1 MPRCTTPVFL
11 VLALSLAATVR
22 AQTAAPAPA
31 GAPGE
36 PTLERRSV
44 SGAAP
49 RATISGAAEPDPW
62 ATAYVGM
69 SGRAARLNLAQLD
82 RALEPHRV
90 TYSRLDAADRARLRR
105 AFDDL
110 VPGRRFTVYALNQ
123 PQARG
128 IVYLALGPAEW
139 RDCDG
144 RRRRGDRAR
153 CAAAVDSMGRDAAAI
168 RDAITSM
175 GRGGRRRPHVEEVAA
190 VRRMND
196 GAAAMVLG
204 ASSCGCPAARTDASA
219 LLERTR
225 EAVGVVSRS
234 GLPAWMTL
242 GDQRIDRIAQLADGL
257 ERTFRRCA
265 IEG

>member
-1 MPRCTTPVFL
+1 MPRCTMPFLL
-11 VLALSLAATVR
+11 VLALGLTATIH
-22 AQTAAPAPA
+22 AQTPAPAPA
-31 GAPGE
+31 GSPGE

-49 RATISGAAEPDPW
+49 RTATPGAADPDPW
-62 ATAYVGM
+62 AAAYVGM
-69 SGRAARLNLAQLD
+69 NGRTARLNLAQLD
-82 RALEPHRV
+82 RALKPHLV
-90 TYSRLDAADRARLRR
+90 TYSRLDAADRASIRR

-110 VPGRRFTVYALNQ
+110 IPGQRFALYPINQ

-128 IVYLALGPAEW
+128 IVYLALGPAEG
-139 RDCDG
+139 RDCDAG
-144 RRRRGDRAR
+144 RRRGDRAR

-175 GRGGRRRPHVEEVAA
+175 GRGGRRRPHAEEVAA

-225 EAVGVVSRS
+225 EAVGAVSRS

-257 ERTFRRCA
+257 QRTFRRCA
-265 IEG
+265 SEG

>member
-1 MPRCTTPVFL
+1 MPFLLVFAVGLTT
-11 VLALSLAATVR
+11 SIR
-22 AQTAAPAPA
+22 AQTPAPA

-49 RATISGAAEPDPW
+49 RTTISGAAEPDPW
-62 ATAYVGM
+62 AAAYVGM
-69 SGRAARLNLAQLD
+69 NGRTARLNLAQLD
-82 RALEPHRV
+82 RALKPHLV
-90 TYSRLDAADRARLRR
+90 TYSRLDAADRASIRR

-110 VPGRRFTVYALNQ
+110 IPGQRFAQYPINQ
-123 PQARG
+123 SQARG
-128 IVYLALGPAEW
+128 IVYLALGPAEE
-139 RDCDG
+139 RDCDLG
-144 RRRRGDRAR
+144 RRRGDRAR
-153 CAAAVDSMGRDAAAI
+153 CAAAVDSMGRDAGAI

-175 GRGGRRRPHVEEVAA
+175 GRGGRRRPHAEEVAA

-225 EAVGVVSRS
+225 EAVGAVSRS

-265 IEG
+265 TEG